1 MGIKF
6 GWDETGLRM
15 YLGVRTVRSLLPRFD
30 FAEPDAAEVEAR
42 AKRGVGT
49 RPSYIVQIMQSSGAV
64 FVGGRMAETLVTP
77 PKIVRSVLVLKKKQ
91 YIKRNNTNENK

>member
-1 MGIKF
+1 
-6 GWDETGLRM
+6 M
-15 YLGVRTVRSLLPRFD
+15 YLGVRTVRSLFPRFD
-30 FAEPDAAEVEAR
+30 FAEPGAAEVEAR

-77 PKIVRSVLVLKKKQ
+77 AKIVRSFLVLQ
-91 YIKRNNTNENK
+91 KRNRK